1 METNSQSN
9 QLEAPN
15 PEVLHAAGESA
26 PETPSGSAAGAP
38 ATPKRRVTYRPS
50 HKATFIGLA
59 VVAVIL
65 AANAVVISFVMKNGL
80 KTQDDSVKGVTINS
94 AELDKLGVSR
104 NAVGNADTEL
114 IVAPNSKFNGKVIM
128 GSDVNIAGQ
137 LLINS
142 AFKASEASL
151 AKLQAG
157 DTSVEK
163 INING
168 DATAS
173 GLNVRKDLQV
183 AGAAR
188 IQGQLTVNQL
198 TTINNNLNVA
208 GNLAVGGS
216 LTVRN
221 FQVANLT
228 IAGHL
233 ISSGA
238 APRVAYGGG
247 AGPEGTVS
255 INGNDTSGTIA
266 VNAGVNARCGVL
278 AQVTF
283 VTKYDSVPHVVVTP
297 VGRSLPGFYINRT
310 SAGFSISCDGAMA
323 PGGYAFDYIVAQ

>member
-1 METNSQSN
+1 M
-9 QLEAPN
+9 LI
-15 PEVLHAAGESA
+15 L
-26 PETPSGSAAGAP
+26 P
-38 ATPKRRVTYRPS
+38 ASCLLTVRLRR
-50 HKATFIGLA
+50 
-59 VVAVIL
+59 
-65 AANAVVISFVMKNGL
+65 
-80 KTQDDSVKGVTINS
+80 Q
-94 AELDKLGVSR
+94 
-104 NAVGNADTEL
+104 
-114 IVAPNSKFNGKVIM
+114 
-128 GSDVNIAGQ
+128 
-137 LLINS
+137 
-142 AFKASEASL
+142 ASL

-247 AGPEGTVS
+247 AGTRNCV
-255 INGNDTSGTIA
+255 D
-266 VNAGVNARCGVL
+266 
-278 AQVTF
+278 
-283 VTKYDSVPHVVVTP
+283 
-297 VGRSLPGFYINRT
+297 
-310 SAGFSISCDGAMA
+310 
-323 PGGYAFDYIVAQ
+323 